1 MYINVTKI
9 KKNILFF
16 LVKIKITLSDDELWQ
31 FIFLN
36 KIM

>member
-9 KKNILFF
+9 KKKILFF